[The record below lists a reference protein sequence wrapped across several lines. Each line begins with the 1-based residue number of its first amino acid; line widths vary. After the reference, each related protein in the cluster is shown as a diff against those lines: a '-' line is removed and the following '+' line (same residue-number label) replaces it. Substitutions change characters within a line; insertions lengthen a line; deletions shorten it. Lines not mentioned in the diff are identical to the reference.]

1 MWRPVLLL
9 LLLLLGEGEVLPRD
23 MWQEARLLQG
33 ACFRKCKEASASA
46 SRQGREEEKRES
58 GVCVCVCVL
67 ARLLALDARASKT
80 SLEAEPYPSRSIR
93 NWPVSFHAALLNS
106 GPVGPRP

>member
-67 ARLLALDARASKT
+67 ARLLAVDARASKKQ
-80 SLEAEPYPSRSIR
+80 SGSGA
-93 NWPVSFHAALLNS
+93 VSFTEYSKLAGVVSRRAPKFGS
-106 GPVGPRP
+106 GRA

>member
-1 MWRPVLLL
+1 MRMIYGARCCAGSRELSRMWRPVLLL

-46 SRQGREEEKRES
+46 SRR
-58 GVCVCVCVL
+58 
-67 ARLLALDARASKT
+67 
-80 SLEAEPYPSRSIR
+80 
-93 NWPVSFHAALLNS
+93 
-106 GPVGPRP
+106 